1 MKISKFSYFFP
12 SMHCTTDAPNPQ
24 ASTFKSTSLLYGS
37 IERFLA
43 KYVRHYNQQQY
54 QRSHRGCIKKS
65 AMMSTCFLTLIILL
79 LQISFNSSTSISGIT
94 KLTPEESLVL
104 TDGGNI
110 TSFARMTGTYL
121 SGYFTYI
128 EYTDATCSAVQYA
141 ESYPLT
147 TCYPWIDGSSFISYA
162 NGTHMITNRFDDY
175 YCKNQVNS
183 RLSSATIQACD
194 SDFRTAAV
202 TTSYPT
208 IKSSATLLSAA

>member
-1 MKISKFSYFFP
+1 
-12 SMHCTTDAPNPQ
+12 MHTDASKPQ
-24 ASTFKSTSLLYGS
+24 ASTFISTVWT
-37 IERFLA
+37 ICRAITERFLA
-43 KYVRHYNQQQY
+43 YYVGQYNQQQY
-54 QRSHRGCIKKS
+54 QHSPRGCIQKS

-79 LQISFNSSTSISGIT
+79 LQISFNSSTSISGVS
-94 KLTPEESLVL
+94 KLTPEESSVL
-104 TDGGNI
+104 TSGGNI
-110 TSFARMTGTYL
+110 TSFASMTGTYL

-147 TCYPWIDGSSFISYA
+147 MCYPWIDGFSFISMA
-162 NGTHMITNRFDDY
+162 NGTHMLTNRYDDY

-183 RLSSATIQACD
+183 RLSSATIIACN